1 MTNVAVPLAMKAQM
15 GYWPK
20 NAVPN
25 GSWEPAG
32 SASSEAIKF
41 FAPPTSQAHH

>member
-1 MTNVAVPLAMKAQM
+1 MTNVAVPLAMNAQM

-25 GSWEPAG
+25 GSWEPPAVLP
-32 SASSEAIKF
+32 AKR
-41 FAPPTSQAHH
+41 